1 MVEADV
7 GLRKKWGAALHKKQS
22 SGWQSLQQIHAE
34 AAGQPEQFDMH
45 ILVSVLVWLA

>member
-1 MVEADV
+1 MVSRTTE
-7 GLRKKWGAALHKKQS
+7 KQS

>member
-7 GLRKKWGAALHKKQS
+7 GLGEKWGAGQQKNKS
-22 SGWQSLQQIHAE
+22 SGWRSLQQIHAE